1 MLKVI
6 NSGGTARNYNRAPIV
21 VMLGAKKIHILS
33 VPIKQKSPVAE
44 ALGDKKE
51 GQNVIFEI

>member
-1 MLKVI
+1 MTDNHGGTKTQFKVI

-33 VPIKQKSPVAE
+33 VPIKQKR
-44 ALGDKKE
+44 D
-51 GQNVIFEI
+51 QNVIFKI